1 MCCWV
6 GMAQSLTRM
15 RISIVMPQAA
25 STRTGNRHTAQ
36 RYGAFLRGAGHR
48 VRIATAWDG
57 RDCDLLIALH
67 ARKSHESLARFRARF
82 PDRPAILVLTGTDLY
97 RDIRTDASSQVSLNL
112 ATRIVVL
119 QDEGRRELPPPVRR
133 KVRVIYQSAQAERRA
148 QPVRR
153 FRICVIGHLRDE
165 KDPFRTALALR
176 HLPRAIAVDV
186 VHLGEA
192 L

>member
-15 RISIVMPQAA
+15 RISIVVPRAA

-36 RYGAFLRGAGHR
+36 RYAAFLRAAAHR

-57 RDCDLLIALH
+57 HDCDLLIALH

-82 PDRPAILVLTGTDLY
+82 PDRPALLVLTGTDQY
-97 RDIRTDASSQVSLNL
+97 RDIRADAAAQASLDL
-112 ATRIVVL
+112 ATLIVVL
-119 QDEGRRELPPPVRR
+119 QGQGPREVPARVRR
-133 KVRVIYQSAQAERRA
+133 KVRVVYQSARVRRPA
-148 QPVRR
+148 RPLGR

-165 KDPFRTALALR
+165 KDPFR
-176 HLPRAIAVDV
+176 
-186 VHLGEA
+186 
-192 L
+192 